1 LAANPYPTLSA
12 LARDDDKPVLK
23 SIRDWMIEYN
33 EEDVQMV
40 ANDNDPTVKIENPE
54 TRIDAVDAMELI
66 RSMAEDEH
74 CAMYPDYERT
84 TESYSADSHGER
96 FERVKRGEK
105 TALVDEGLPTEDAML
120 HRIHVRQVRQKLG
133 RDAEILDMA
142 VGPYTFRQIGE
153 FAGYAGKYAERKGKE
168 AVKQAAKNF
177 EKLVS

>member
-1 LAANPYPTLSA
+1 MANPYPALSA
-12 LARDDDKPVLK
+12 LARDDDKPALK

-33 EEDVQMV
+33 EEDVPMA
-40 ANDNDPTVKIENPE
+40 ANDNDPAVKIENPE

-74 CAMYPDYERT
+74 CQMYPDYERT
-84 TESYSADSHGER
+84 TEPYSTSLHQER

-120 HRIHVRQVRQKLG
+120 HRIHVKQVRAKLG

-142 VGPYTFRQIGE
+142 VGPYTFRDIGE
-153 FAGYAGKYAERKGKE
+153 FVGYTGKYAERKGKE
-168 AVKQAAKNF
+168 AVKQAANNF
-177 EKLVS
+177 MKLVA